1 MSEQKSWSNRLLLL
15 GRLVLLAVVG
25 AAVVLSGKIS
35 ALVEPYGLIFV
46 LLGAAGMALTSYST
60 REIKAALSHAAVIPE
75 SRAEI
80 VKSAL
85 FWESA
90 ARNFWILGVL
100 YSILN
105 FAVTLGNRLGSMD
118 SLTSGLATSL
128 LAALYGL
135 VLATVCGV
143 PYWRLAARL
152 DAGQKGGNSEGEITA
167 WRGASG
173 PGNFGRA
180 AGYLVIGAALL
191 SAFMQAAPGD
201 VWAAVNWTVYW
212 PSVLIVWGGALALIL
227 SIGNVPACPSA
238 LAGFALAGLIGSLMG
253 FIQTLLGFAA
263 KNIEDVASAVT
274 FVLSSC
280 VAALLGMILM
290 GAPLEDRSAKSYGRG
305 GPRTVGCLASAIFP
319 LVALIFLI
327 VIFILIVTPI
337 QLEGGGA
344 KP

>member
-1 MSEQKSWSNRLLLL
+1 MSEKKSRSNRLLLP

-25 AAVVLSGKIS
+25 ATIVLSGKIS

-60 REIKAALSHAAVIPE
+60 GEIGAAFSHAAVIPE
-75 SRAEI
+75 SRLDI
-80 VKSAL
+80 MKSAL

-105 FAVTLGNRLGSMD
+105 FAVTLGNLLGSLG
-118 SLTSGLATSL
+118 SLASGLATSL

-143 PYWRLAARL
+143 PYWRLAAHF
-152 DAGQKGGNSEGEITA
+152 DAGRDDACVGGDTAARRGET
-167 WRGASG
+167 RPSS
-173 PGNFGRA
+173 FTRT

-191 SAFMQAAPGD
+191 SAFMQSAPGG

-212 PSVLIVWGGALALIL
+212 PSLLIVWGGALALIL
-227 SIGNVPACPSA
+227 FIGNVPGCSPA

-263 KNIEDVASAVT
+263 KNIGDISSALT

-280 VAALLGMILM
+280 VAALLGMILV
-290 GAPLEDRSAKSYGRG
+290 GAPLEDRSAWADGRG
-305 GPRTVGCLASAIFP
+305 GRRTVGRLASAIFP
-319 LVALIFLI
+319 LVALIFLV
-327 VIFILIVTPI
+327 VIFILVVTPM
-337 QLEGGGA
+337 QVDGGSS